1 MYLVYF
7 VVDQL
12 AMGIEIERKF
22 LVKGDG
28 WKAVAGDGVACRQGY
43 LDSGQGATVRVR
55 IMGEQAFLT
64 IKGATS
70 GITRSEFEYEI
81 PVPDAAELLELCGDA
96 IVEKR
101 RYLIKHFG
109 KLWELDVFSG
119 ANAGLIM
126 AEIEL
131 ESERQPFALPE
142 WVGEEVSSNPSY
154 RNGHLARLPF
164 GKWDAS

>member
-22 LVKGDG
+22 LVGGNG
-28 WKAVAGDGVACRQGY
+28 WKAAAGEGVRCKQGY
-43 LDSGQGATVRVR
+43 LDSGQGTTVRVR
-55 IMGEQAFLT
+55 IIGEQAFLT
-64 IKGATS
+64 IKGATT

-81 PVPDAAELLELCGDA
+81 PVPDADELLVLCGEA

-101 RYLIKHFG
+101 RYFIQHVG
-109 KLWELDVFSG
+109 MLWELDVFSG
-119 ANAGLIM
+119 ANAGLVM

-142 WVGEEVSSNPSY
+142 WVGEEVSSDPRY
-154 RNGHLARLPF
+154 RNGHLARYPF
-164 GKWDAS
+164 TTW